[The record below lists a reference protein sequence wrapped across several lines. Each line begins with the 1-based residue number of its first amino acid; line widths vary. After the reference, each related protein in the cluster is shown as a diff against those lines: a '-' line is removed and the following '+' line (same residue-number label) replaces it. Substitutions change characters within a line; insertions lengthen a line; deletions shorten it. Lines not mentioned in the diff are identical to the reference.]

1 MKKTFYVFVLVC
13 VGLCLRSFSDTIKE
27 NSSEKTKRADILIDS
42 LSGGKYADC
51 VKYFDKTMK
60 SALPA
65 DKLESVWKSI
75 ISQAGSF
82 KEKSSVRDEKSG
94 AYTIIYVTCKF
105 ELAPLDAKIVFDK
118 ENNIAGLFFVPA
130 KEVTTYRVPVYA
142 KPDSFVETDVIIGS
156 NEWKLPGTLALPNG
170 NGPFPAVILIHG
182 SGPQDRDESI
192 GPNKPFKDIAI
203 GLASRGIAVLRYE
216 KRTKEYQQKMARSSK
231 TITLKEEITDDV
243 LSACELL
250 RKTDKIDTRRIIL
263 LGHSMGGM
271 LIPRLGIL
279 DKNTSGLIIMA
290 GNTRSLEDLLI
301 DQTRYIFSIN
311 NEIPQKEKDAQLAIL
326 LKQTDRIKRKDYDLN
341 TAESELPLGVSPVYW
356 QDLQKYNPTETA
368 KDLKQPLL
376 ILQGDR
382 DYQVTKLDFEGW
394 QTNLKGKNNVEYKLY
409 PKLNHLFMEGQG
421 KSTPQEY
428 SLENHVA
435 DYIINDIA
443 GWINKQK

>member
-1 MKKTFYVFVLVC
+1 MKRMMLVFVLVC
-13 VGLCLRSFSDTIKE
+13 TGLCPRSFSDTIKE
-27 NSSEKTKRADILIDS
+27 NSSEKTKRANMLVDS
-42 LSGGKYADC
+42 LSGGNYADC
-51 VKYFDKTMK
+51 VKYFDETMK
-60 SALPA
+60 TALPA
-65 DKLESVWKSI
+65 EKLENAWKSI

-82 KEKSSVRDEKSG
+82 KEKSSGREEKSG
-94 AYTIIYVTCKF
+94 TYTAVYVTCKF
-105 ELAPLDAKIVFDK
+105 EHAPLDAKVVFDK
-118 ENNIAGLFFVPA
+118 ENNIAGLFFVPT
-130 KEVTTYRVPVYA
+130 KEVTTYRVPVYY

-250 RKTDKIDTRRIIL
+250 RKTDKIDKKRIIL

-271 LIPRLGIL
+271 LIPRLGML
-279 DKNTSGLIIMA
+279 DKNASGLIIMA
-290 GNTRSLEDLLI
+290 GNTRPLEDLLI

-326 LKQTDRIKRKDYDLN
+326 LKQTDRIKRKNYDLN
-341 TAESELPLGVSPVYW
+341 TAESELPLGVSPIYW
-356 QDLQKYNPTETA
+356 QDLQKYNPAETA
-368 KDLKQPLL
+368 KDLNQPLL

-382 DYQVTKLDFEGW
+382 DYQVTQLDFEGW

-435 DYIINDIA
+435 DYVINDIA
-443 GWINKQK
+443 NWINK